1 MAVSHADMT
10 LKNHFRMDGSSYHVV
25 DYDMRTGKVR
35 SRCTAQDIPTNQ
47 LGHVGKPGVFMDI
60 QCVIG
65 IHVN

>member
-1 MAVSHADMT
+1 
-10 LKNHFRMDGSSYHVV
+10 MDGSSYHVV

-35 SRCTAQDIPTNQ
+35 SRCTAQGYSDESAWARGQ
-47 LGHVGKPGVFMDI
+47 AGVFMDI

>member
-35 SRCTAQDIPTNQ
+35 SRCTASGIFRRIS
-47 LGHVGKPGVFMDI
+47 LGTWASLGYLWIYNVL
-60 QCVIG
+60 
-65 IHVN
+65 